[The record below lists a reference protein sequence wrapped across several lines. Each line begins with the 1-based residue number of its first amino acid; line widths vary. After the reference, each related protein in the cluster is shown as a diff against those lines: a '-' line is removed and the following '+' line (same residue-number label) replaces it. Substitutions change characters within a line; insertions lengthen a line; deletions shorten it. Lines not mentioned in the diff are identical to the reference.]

1 MISRYHVCKLF
12 IICGVL
18 TCITNFPSGFTN
30 SSVNTAVDELKHFIN
45 QSYSSRGWNMTEGA
59 QSIVRSAI
67 LNCWFIAQ
75 VAGSFI
81 SPYITDKYGRKFA
94 YLFSTAVMTAASGL
108 QFIATLTSLP
118 ELLMLGRFTAALC
131 SPLSDAALIL
141 YLQEC
146 SPIQYRGTFSFLG
159 EIGYCLM
166 CVLGMVLGMR
176 AVLGSSLPKMLGY
189 SIIPGLVSLLFLFLI
204 PETPKYL
211 MIVKHDRKGALESLQ
226 FFQGEKKENEQLLDA
241 FLQEATHDNSKK
253 RSSIKEV
260 LKTWHLR
267 FAVILACTVLILT
280 VSFYPFLQSSTLFF
294 RHIGIKAEMAELSS
308 TLLMIAFTI
317 ACVIGSFF
325 IDRWPRRFLVMGS
338 GSLATV
344 FLTLFVV
351 FSVMRSH
358 GWWLKYGALGAVFGY
373 AITFGMVLGPISWFV
388 APELVSQRHRSTVF
402 CLCYGINNVLIAI
415 TNFATVPLY
424 DLIGAYTMIPLF
436 IVPSIICLVVIYL
449 YLPETLGKETHE
461 IVRGIRDRRKQSVVH
476 SESSSGTDSDSDP
489 ENELQELK
497 EHEKKP
503 EISLP

>member
-12 IICGVL
+12 IICAVL

-30 SSVNTAVDELKHFIN
+30 SSVNTAVDELERFIN
-45 QSYSSRGWNMTEGA
+45 QSYTDRGWNMTKA
-59 QSIVRSAI
+59 RQSIVKSAI
-67 LNCWFIAQ
+67 LNCWFVAQ

-81 SPYITDKYGRKFA
+81 SPYITDKYGRKLA
-94 YLFSTAVMTAASGL
+94 YLFSTAVMTFASGL
-108 QFIATLTSLP
+108 QFVATLTGLP
-118 ELLMLGRFTAALC
+118 ELLMLGRFTAAIC

-146 SPIQYRGTFSFLG
+146 SPLQYRGMFSFLG

-166 CVLGMVLGMR
+166 CVLGMVMGMR

-189 SIIPGLVSLLFLFLI
+189 SIIPGLVSLIFLFLI

-211 MIVKHDRKGALESLQ
+211 MIVKHDRKQALESLQ
-226 FFQGEKKENEQLLDA
+226 FFQGDKKENEQLLDA
-241 FLQEATHDNSKK
+241 FLQEATHDNTKK

-260 LKTWHLR
+260 VRTWHLR
-267 FAVILACTVLILT
+267 FAVVLACTVLILT
-280 VSFYPFLQSSTLFF
+280 VPFYPFLQSSTLFF
-294 RHIGIKAEMAELSS
+294 RHIGIKADLAELSS
-308 TLLMIAFTI
+308 TLLMIAFTV
-317 ACVIGSFF
+317 ACIVGSFF

-338 GSLATV
+338 GALATT
-344 FLTLFVV
+344 FLSLFVL
-351 FSVMRSH
+351 FSVTRSFDFRF
-358 GWWLKYGALGAVFGY
+358 KYAALGAVFGY

-402 CLCYGINNVLIAI
+402 CLCYGINNILIAI

-424 DLIGAYTMIPLF
+424 DLIGAYTMVPLF
-436 IVPSIICLVVIYL
+436 IIPSIVCLVVIGL

-461 IVRGIRDRRKQSVVH
+461 IVHGIRERRKQSVVH
-476 SESSSGTDSDSDP
+476 SDSSSGTDSDS

-497 EHEKKP
+497 VHEKKP
-503 EISLP
+503 DISLP